1 MAADVTVPRKADR
14 PGRGCQMDVAEWQNR
29 LTDAFAE
36 EGVVGTNLE
45 RGTKQ
50 EQSYKEY
57 ILRTFHG
64 YDILMTSF
72 FSFYLDTLSIATRQ
86 LHEEGSLRDD
96 EAYRTIHLMHITT
109 FKSFRAA
116 DNTFLSGYPLDAV
129 ALLRDLKD
137 RAVFLSAV
145 GQGLSSIR
153 ALCRILPDD
162 DGEEALTEERLNA
175 ARYQRMQEESRV
187 LKLMLRSASGLS
199 AETLRE
205 LQRWE
210 RLFHSEVHGSILTR
224 AYTVKQILEH
234 KAFSLWPLPQPD
246 PAAMYMCRAVEA
258 GWMLTRTLP
267 LLQVRAGAFGDE
279 WSDKWTV
286 LDESFRYD
294 AEGLG
299 KTGKQIA
306 YAIIEVIDRK
316 FPFTPAAFY
325 RAET

>member
-1 MAADVTVPRKADR
+1 
-14 PGRGCQMDVAEWQNR
+14 MDAAEWQNR
-29 LTDAFAE
+29 LIDTFAD
-36 EGVVGTNLE
+36 EGVVGSNLAP
-45 RGTKQ
+45 GIGQ

-57 ILRTFHG
+57 ILRTFRG
-64 YDILMTSF
+64 YDFLMHCF

-86 LHEEGSLRDD
+86 LHEEESLRDD
-96 EAYRTIHLMHITT
+96 EAYRTIHLIHVAN

-145 GQGLSSIR
+145 GQGLGSIHD
-153 ALCRILPDD
+153 LCRILPDD
-162 DGEEALTEERLNA
+162 DGEDALTEERLNA
-175 ARYQRMQEESRV
+175 ARLQRMREERRV
-187 LKLMLRSASGLS
+187 LDLMLRSTSKLS

-210 RLFHSEVHGSILTR
+210 RLFHFEVHGSRLTR
-224 AYTVKQILEH
+224 ALTVKQIKQH
-234 KAFSLWPLPQPD
+234 KAFSLWPLPEPD

-267 LLQVRAGAFGDE
+267 LLQVRAGAFGSE
-279 WSDKWTV
+279 WSHKWTI

-294 AEGLG
+294 TEEFG

-306 YAIIEVIDRK
+306 YAIIELLDKK
-316 FPFTPAAFY
+316 FPFTSDTFYGEAA
-325 RAET
+325 RREEVTDE